1 MTPATAAFV
10 HEQQEWLDAFLIR
23 VRQEEAEYRARGPQ
37 RNLELEAQARRTAA
51 YIVKCRARVY
61 RQRPML
67 LERLAPHLCCANG
80 DRLIAWGEHLLG
92 YERAHPQRWFGF
104 GGEVRSI
111 NAKACILLGRYQR
124 MFEDRER
131 RAA

>member
-10 HEQQEWLDAFLIR
+10 REQQEWLDAFLVR

-37 RNLELEAQARRTAA
+37 RNPELEAQARRIAA

-67 LERLAPHLCCANG
+67 LEILGPHLCCANG
-80 DRLIAWGEHLLG
+80 DRLITWGEHLL
-92 YERAHPQRWFGF
+92 ERESAHPQRWFGF

-111 NAKACILLGRYQR
+111 NAKACRLLGRYR
-124 MFEDRER
+124 RRFEDRQR